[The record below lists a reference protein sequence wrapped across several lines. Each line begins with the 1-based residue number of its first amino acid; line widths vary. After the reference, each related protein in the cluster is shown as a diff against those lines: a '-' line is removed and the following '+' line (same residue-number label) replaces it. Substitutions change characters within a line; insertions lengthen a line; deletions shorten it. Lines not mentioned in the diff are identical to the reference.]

1 MPLPPCNDHK
11 MRAVYVA
18 MVYEMFAP
26 CPHTFNR
33 TAQLVLGHSDI
44 AESLAYS
51 DVRVEGCDAIRGV
64 HGPLQLSQ

>member
-1 MPLPPCNDHK
+1 MGS
-11 MRAVYVA
+11 MRTSGC
-18 MVYEMFAP
+18 FAAG
-26 CPHTFNR
+26 R
-33 TAQLVLGHSDI
+33 TTRYKCALRVGSMGTWVLRSGSGHSDI